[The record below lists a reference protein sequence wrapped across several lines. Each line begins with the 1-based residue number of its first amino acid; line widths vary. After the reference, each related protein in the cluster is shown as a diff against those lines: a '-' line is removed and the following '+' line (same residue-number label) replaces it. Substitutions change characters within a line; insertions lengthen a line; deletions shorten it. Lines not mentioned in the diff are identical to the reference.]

1 MRTSSAAGR
10 FGTRAPLAVMLIVF
24 LSAVS
29 AAQEPVKSFDQLDTR
44 LKPGDTVWVT
54 DAQGREIKGKIR
66 ELTPSSLMLDKG
78 NGQTLQAADVARIT
92 QRQGHKIGKGA
103 LWGLVAGGA
112 ASVFPAVSAGT
123 CHEEDCQMVAIL
135 IPVFLGAGAGIG
147 ALVGAAMPGKE
158 LVVYR
163 APATGTAV
171 RFSFAPVITAH
182 ARGVVVSFA
191 F

>member
-1 MRTSSAAGR
+1 MRTSSAVRQFAMR
-10 FGTRAPLAVMLIVF
+10 VPLAAVLIV
-24 LSAVS
+24 LLPALS

-44 LKPGDTVWVT
+44 LKPGDTVWIT

-66 ELTPSSLMLDKG
+66 ELTPSALMLDGG
-78 NGQTLQAADVARIT
+78 NGRSFQAGDVALVA
-92 QRQGHKIGKGA
+92 QHQGHKTGKGA

-135 IPVFLGAGAGIG
+135 IPGR
-147 ALVGAAMPGKE
+147 KQ
-158 LVVYR
+158 VVYR
-163 APATGTAV
+163 APGASGNA
-171 RFSFAPVITAH
+171 RLSLAPVVTP
-182 ARGVVVSFA
+182 RTKGVAVSFA